1 VAANKSAENIVC
13 PPAGTIT
20 QTGKILYL
28 RKELRHRS
36 GLRILPMGSFIVIS
50 TVSGKDY
57 SMDFVNHVVIVFLLI
72 SILSCRKSEKM
83 IEECQTKDDLK
94 FVNWAFDSSAYAK
107 ADFLI
112 WFTSNDS
119 WGAFSN
125 SIKIY
130 KQNLEYKLES
140 SFVIRKALGQKRDT
154 TYFETVL
161 TAQKIDSLLDRIN
174 QLKCHPYRI
183 DQFGETFDGNY
194 KKFMY
199 KSGNLIKGWMWQ
211 DGILSG
217 RENGEI
223 FVDSMKVKAL
233 ALEGMLF
240 RFSGAGT
247 PDIVYRFGSGCES
260 DSVRVNIYPNWGDKI
275 SLSIKANHPKYKI
288 EENVDGFIEGK
299 IDCRDTISFAKD
311 LEIIVTTKELNE
323 LFVVPK
329 HWASEQ

>member
-1 VAANKSAENIVC
+1 
-13 PPAGTIT
+13 
-20 QTGKILYL
+20 
-28 RKELRHRS
+28 
-36 GLRILPMGSFIVIS
+36 
-50 TVSGKDY
+50 
-57 SMDFVNHVVIVFLLI
+57 MDFVNHVVIVFLLI
-72 SILSCRKSEKM
+72 SILSCRKGEKM
-83 IEECQTKDDLK
+83 IEDCQTKDDLE

-130 KQNLEYKLES
+130 KQNSEYKLES
-140 SFVIRKALGQKRDT
+140 SFVIRKTLGQRRDT

-174 QLKCHPYRI
+174 QLKCHPYKI

-217 RENGEI
+217 KDDGEI
-223 FVDSMKVKAL
+223 FVDSIKVKAL
-233 ALEGMLF
+233 ALEGMLY

-247 PDIVYRFGSGCES
+247 PDIVYSFDSECEN
-260 DSVRVNIYPNWGDKI
+260 DSIKVAIYPTRGDNI

-299 IDCRDTISFAKD
+299 INCRDTFSFAKD
-311 LEIIVTTKELNE
+311 LEIIVTTKESNKMPVTSGKLG
-323 LFVVPK
+323 
-329 HWASEQ
+329 SEH